1 MIITVMMLET
11 KHFLTCWVLS
21 WRFLGT
27 LRWRP
32 PPPGSEWCHIET
44 QSLKQ
49 REKKS
54 WTDQMRYYLKDNCS
68 VKKNIYR
75 HLRFSSSRYVEYK
88 LTFFYVLKKNT
99 CVNILSCNNKAEEV
113 SKKDRDGNNQRNAEW
128 LKLCGYRGNG
138 GSVNE
143 GQAATERGYLKGQQ
157 ASGSTFKLTHPD
169 CVFAIVVPKQPTL
182 RAADLYSGLLTKYE
196 TDLIQ

>member
-21 WRFLGT
+21 WRFLWT

-49 REKKS
+49 REKKAELIRCV
-54 WTDQMRYYLKDNCS
+54 TT
-68 VKKNIYR
+68 VKIIVQ
-75 HLRFSSSRYVEYK
+75 LRFSSSRYVKYK
-88 LTFFYVLKKNT
+88 LTFFYVFKKNT
-99 CVNILSCNNKAEEV
+99 YVNILSCNNKAEEV

>member
-1 MIITVMMLET
+1 M
-11 KHFLTCWVLS
+11 F
-21 WRFLGT
+21 
-27 LRWRP
+27 
-32 PPPGSEWCHIET
+32 
-44 QSLKQ
+44 
-49 REKKS
+49 
-54 WTDQMRYYLKDNCS
+54 
-68 VKKNIYR
+68 
-75 HLRFSSSRYVEYK
+75 
-88 LTFFYVLKKNT
+88 LKKNT
-99 CVNILSCNNKAEEV
+99 YVNILSCNNKAEEV

-157 ASGSTFKLTHPD
+157 ASGSTFKLTHSD

>member
-1 MIITVMMLET
+1 ML
-11 KHFLTCWVLS
+11 KHEHPKWCWKQSISLLVEFFHEDFYGLS
-21 WRFLGT
+21 AGVHHLQDQNDVISRHNLWN
-27 LRWRP
+27 
-32 PPPGSEWCHIET
+32 
-44 QSLKQ
+44 
-49 REKKS
+49 REKKKAELIRCV
-54 WTDQMRYYLKDNCS
+54 TTLKII
-68 VKKNIYR
+68 VQ
-75 HLRFSSSRYVEYK
+75 LRFSSSRYVKYK

-99 CVNILSCNNKAEEV
+99 YVNILSCNNKAEEV

-196 TDLIQ
+196 TDLTQ